1 MKYFILCLLSVSIC
15 ISAAPFPDLQKKEY
29 KLAAHAEVTELNRT
43 YLSFNPKFYKEINI
57 LRKNLPKNDPL
68 YMDESF
74 GPPRE
79 EDIVLGTIDLSG
91 KNDIYYVL
99 LSDFPSY
106 DISYSFYKYE
116 RIKNAKSP
124 LEFIEPDFSI
134 FAPSIIIPS
143 NGNVYSYGHN
153 NNSYSLKKKYLYKEG
168 KIVEL
173 KQPFNYVGV
182 ASSSLKEQTIY
193 SDLSLSSPLYMISK
207 GSPVTI
213 VAIHEDLK
221 NNKEF
226 FVVASEFGLVGYI
239 QIDHSQ
245 PENQFSGFYYN
256 GD

>member
-1 MKYFILCLLSVSIC
+1 MKYFILCLLGLSAC
-15 ISAAPFPDLQKKEY
+15 IYAAPFPELQKKEY
-29 KLAAHAEVTELNRT
+29 KLAVHAEATELNRT
-43 YLSFNPKFYKEINI
+43 YFSFNPKFYKEIYT

-74 GPPRE
+74 GSGE

-91 KNDIYYVL
+91 KNEIYYVL

-106 DISYSFYKYE
+106 DISYTFYKYE
-116 RIKNAKSP
+116 RIKNKKTP
-124 LEFIEPDFSI
+124 QEYIEPDFSI
-134 FAPSIIIPS
+134 YAPSVIIPS
-143 NGNVYSYGHN
+143 NGNIYSYGHN

-173 KQPFNYVGV
+173 KQPFNYVGI
-182 ASSSLKEQTIY
+182 AANSLKEQTIY
-193 SDLSLSSPLYMISK
+193 SDFSLSSPLYKISK

-213 VAIHEDLK
+213 VAIHEDIEK
-221 NNKEF
+221 NKEY
-226 FVVASEFGLVGYI
+226 FVVASEFGLVGYT

-245 PENQFSGFYYN
+245 TENQFSGFYYN

>member
-1 MKYFILCLLSVSIC
+1 MKYLILCLLSVSIC
-15 ISAAPFPDLQKKEY
+15 ISAAPFPDLLKKEY
-29 KLAAHAEVTELNRT
+29 KLAEHAEVTELNRT

-74 GPPRE
+74 GSGD

-91 KNDIYYVL
+91 KNEIYYVL

-106 DISYSFYKYE
+106 DISYTFYKYE
-116 RIKNAKSP
+116 RIKNKKSP
-124 LEFIEPDFSI
+124 QEYIEPDFSI
-134 FAPSIIIPS
+134 SAPSVIIPS
-143 NGNVYSYGHN
+143 NGNIYSYGHN

-168 KIVEL
+168 KIAES

-182 ASSSLKEQTIY
+182 AAKSLKEQTIY
-193 SDLSLSSPLYMISK
+193 SDLSLSNPLYKISN

-213 VAIHEDLK
+213 VAIHEDLE
-221 NNKEF
+221 NKKEY

-239 QIDHSQ
+239 QIDLSQ
-245 PENQFSGFYYN
+245 KENQFSGFYYN